1 MKTGRLGVALFAAL
15 VISVIATW
23 FLYRHI
29 KRLYSGGQLVK
40 VVVAAKP
47 LDTGT
52 PLTADDLILIDW
64 PSSAMIDGTFHKP
77 EDLNGRIVMYPIAFK
92 EPVREGLLAAPGAT
106 VGLTAKIPDGMRA
119 VAIVTSEVNN
129 VAGFLLPGSHVDVLV
144 SFRQEGAKDPM
155 TTTVLQDIQVL
166 STGEKLQPD
175 VNGKPQNVKV
185 VTLLLTPDDAEKL
198 LLATNQGTVQF
209 VLRNAS
215 DQDKVTTRPVNIKD
229 LQTGAAAAPV
239 VVARKAAAPQA
250 PAKPATIYEVETY
263 DGTKKNTVKF

>member
-1 MKTGRLGVALFAAL
+1 MKTSRLGVALLMAL
-15 VISVIATW
+15 LVSVVVTF

-29 KRLYSGGQLVK
+29 KRMYSGSQLIK

-52 PLTADDLILIDW
+52 PLTADDLTLIDW
-64 PSSAMIDGTFHKP
+64 PSSAPIDGTFHKP
-77 EDLNGRIVMYPIAFK
+77 EDLSGRIVMYPIAFK

-119 VAIVTSEVNN
+119 VAIVTNEVNN
-129 VAGFLLPGSHVDVLV
+129 VSGFLLPGSHVDVLV

-185 VTLLLTPDDAEKL
+185 VTLLLSPDDA
-198 LLATNQGTVQF
+198 
-209 VLRNAS
+209 
-215 DQDKVTTRPVNIKD
+215 
-229 LQTGAAAAPV
+229 
-239 VVARKAAAPQA
+239 
-250 PAKPATIYEVETY
+250 
-263 DGTKKNTVKF
+263 